1 MLIERLVQP
10 HFRHQLRVA
19 LGGDTAFPAMMVTG
33 SPGIIWTNAK
43 VSNVMPINVGI
54 TNPKRRSMNC
64 NISRTLCINAR
75 QLIVRQAY

>member
-1 MLIERLVQP
+1 MSSPISAISCAWRSAEIPRS
-10 HFRHQLRVA
+10 
-19 LGGDTAFPAMMVTG
+19 PAMMVTG